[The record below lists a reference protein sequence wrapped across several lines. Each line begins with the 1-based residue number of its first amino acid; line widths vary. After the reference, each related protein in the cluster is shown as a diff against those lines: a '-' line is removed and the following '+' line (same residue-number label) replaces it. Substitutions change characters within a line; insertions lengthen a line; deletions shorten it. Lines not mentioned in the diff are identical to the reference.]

1 MPKHGPNRSSRI
13 NSGAKYRKIVSV
25 PGTRAIANIRKIP
38 GARHPN
44 NRRFIMKYVAL
55 LRGINVGGKNKVDM
69 KLLKSTFERVGMSF
83 VVTYINSGNIVFATD
98 HSSKTGISEILE
110 EAIET
115 DFGLN
120 IKVLVRS
127 LDDITAVVQAL
138 PDTWKNDQQMK
149 SDVLFLWEEAD
160 DESVL
165 EKLVINPEV
174 DTVKYVPGAILWSVE
189 KKHYKKSG
197 MNKIIGT
204 KLYKQVTV
212 RNVNTTRKIYELMQ
226 K

>member
-1 MPKHGPNRSSRI
+1 STSDILPLSLHD
-13 NSGAKYRKIVSV
+13 
-25 PGTRAIANIRKIP
+25 
-38 GARHPN
+38 
-44 NRRFIMKYVAL
+44 AL
-55 LRGINVGGKNKVDM
+55 PI
-69 KLLKSTFERVGMSF
+69 
-83 VVTYINSGNIVFATD
+83 Y
-98 HSSKTGISEILE
+98 SSKTGISEILE